1 MTTLAFSDDT
11 GHHVQPVSP
20 PRILALDLS
29 LRSTGWCDG
38 EQANT
43 TEFKASRGISR
54 LRGIRDVVLALVRG
68 RYRLDFACSA
78 WNANLV
84 VIEGYA
90 FSAHASHAH
99 ELGELGGVIRVALAD
114 HGIPFVDI
122 PPASLKL
129 FATGKGNANKEA
141 MLAAAIRKLE
151 YAGHSNDEVDALWL
165 WHMANLYYNGP
176 QPNVHQAKALLKIQW
191 PTLTPLGADPHAE

>member
-1 MTTLAFSDDT
+1 MSTELLRREDYLISKNTT
-11 GHHVQPVSP
+11 
-20 PRILALDLS
+20 PRILAFDLA

-38 EQANT
+38 NRCGCLVAGNRSGMQRLHWIRNAVLVPA
-43 TEFKASRGISR
+43 KAAD
-54 LRGIRDVVLALVRG
+54 LVVL
-68 RYRLDFACSA
+68 
-78 WNANLV
+78 
-84 VIEGYA
+84 EGYA

-99 ELGELGGVIRVALAD
+99 ELGELGGVVRMALFGASID
-114 HGIPFVDI
+114 YVEI

-141 MLAAAIRKLE
+141 MLAAAIRKLD

-176 QPNVHQAKALLKIQW
+176 RPNEHQRKALAKIQW
-191 PTLTPLGADPHAE
+191 PRVGTALAPSTPEDG

>member
-1 MTTLAFSDDT
+1 MTVAIDT
-11 GHHVQPVSP
+11 EGLNGNATTRIA

-38 EQANT
+38 E
-43 TEFKASRGISR
+43 KCGRIKPPDDYDGMR
-54 LRGIRDVVLALVRG
+54 RIRWVRSMVFG
-68 RYRLDFACSA
+68 ML
-78 WNANLV
+78 NATNLV
-84 VIEGYA
+84 VLEGYA

-99 ELGELGGVIRVALAD
+99 ELGELGGVVRVALSDAD
-114 HGIPFVDI
+114 IRFVDI

-141 MLAAAIRKLE
+141 MLAAAIRKLD

-176 QPNVHQAKALLKIQW
+176 RPNEHQRKALAKIQW
-191 PTLTPLGADPHAE
+191 PRVGTALDPSTP

>member
-1 MTTLAFSDDT
+1 MTIAIDAEGLNGNATT
-11 GHHVQPVSP
+11 RIV

-38 EQANT
+38 EQART
-43 TEFKASRGISR
+43 VEFKASRGISR

-68 RYRLDFACSA
+68 RYRLDFACFA
-78 WNANLV
+78 WNADLV
-84 VIEGYA
+84 VLEGYA

-99 ELGELGGVIRVALAD
+99 ELGELGGVVRVALAD
-114 HGIPFVDI
+114 AGIPFVDI

-141 MLAAAIRKLE
+141 MLAAAIRKLD

-165 WHMANLYYNGP
+165 HRMALAHYTDNATNAE
-176 QPNVHQAKALLKIQW
+176 QRKALAKIQW
-191 PTLTPLGADPHAE
+191 PTMGRDGQITPQR